1 VLTYKEEGHVAFTRW
16 IRPSPTTRLFA
27 GAIATLLL
35 ASAPAHAETLTL
47 RDAIDRALRFAPS
60 LTMATATSDLSDART
75 REMRAPMMP
84 SVSAGGEYYQAP
96 GYDEVITNRG
106 LTSGLLALD
115 YTAVDF
121 GRRMSR
127 VRAARYAAEAARLG
141 IATTRA
147 QIVFDTS
154 VAYFD
159 LMRAKRA
166 VLETQANVDRL
177 GRYVDTID
185 RMLRSGRAIENDS
198 LKVRTVRDTAA
209 LALSDARND
218 QLHAS
223 TVLGSMIG
231 DFTRSDFDIV
241 DISDLP
247 RMPSGELRE
256 TPTMRAAIR
265 AVDSSKMQVQAAQ
278 AERYPTVQVALTAG
292 ALGIDPQNTFG
303 HHYGASYDGVVSM
316 PIFQGGLITSH
327 IDQAKAKQL
336 QAIAQARS
344 IEYLLRRRID
354 DARQRYRRAL
364 DALAILGRAQPNA
377 DDAFALTWTRF
388 LGGGTATL
396 LEVLDAYEQAESLR
410 ISRIQQ
416 DFSAREAAAE
426 TSLLYGAPQ

>member
-1 VLTYKEEGHVAFTRW
+1 
-16 IRPSPTTRLFA
+16 
-27 GAIATLLL
+27 
-35 ASAPAHAETLTL
+35 
-47 RDAIDRALRFAPS
+47 
-60 LTMATATSDLSDART
+60 
-75 REMRAPMMP
+75 MP

-127 VRAARYAAEAARLG
+127 VRAARYAAEAASLG
-141 IATTRA
+141 IVTTRA

>member
-1 VLTYKEEGHVAFTRW
+1 MRFPIAALAVL
-16 IRPSPTTRLFA
+16 LF
-27 GAIATLLL
+27 
-35 ASAPAHAETLTL
+35 SAPPAHAETLTL

-60 LTMATATSDLSDART
+60 LTMATATTELSDART

-84 SVSAGGEYYQAP
+84 SVSAGAEYYQAP
-96 GYDEVITNRG
+96 GYDQVISNRG
-106 LTSGLLALD
+106 LSSGMLALD

-141 IATTRA
+141 IVAARA
-147 QIVFDTS
+147 QIVFDIT

-177 GRYVDTID
+177 GRYVGTID
-185 RMLRSGRAIENDS
+185 QLRRTGRAIENDS
-198 LKVRTVRDTAA
+198 LKARTTRDTAE

-218 QLHAS
+218 RLRAGM
-223 TVLGSMIG
+223 VLGSMIG
-231 DFTRSDFDIV
+231 DFTRYDFDIV
-241 DISDLP
+241 DSTELP
-247 RMPSGELRE
+247 RMPTGDLHD
-256 TPTMRAAIR
+256 TPTMRAAMR
-265 AVDSSKMQVQAAQ
+265 AIDSSKMQVQAAQ
-278 AERYPTVQVALTAG
+278 AERYPTLQFALTTG
-292 ALGIDPQNTFG
+292 ALGIDPRSTIE

-327 IDQAKAKQL
+327 IDQAKAKQM
-336 QAIAQARS
+336 QAVAQARFT
-344 IEYLLRRRID
+344 EYLLRRRID
-354 DARQRYRRAL
+354 DARLRYQRAL
-364 DALAILGRAQPNA
+364 DALEILGRAQPNA

-396 LEVLDAYEQAESLR
+396 LEVLDSYEQAENLR

-416 DFSAREAAAE
+416 DFAAREAAAE
-426 TSLLYGAPQ
+426 GGLLYGATQ